1 MKKLILSVVLSLMT
15 ACFAATVYL
24 PHPKM
29 NSSGSFVNGWF
40 WKKYEVKN
48 YRIENGVVDFTLN
61 GKRYRSTVFMVEE

>member
-15 ACFAATVYL
+15 SCFAATIYL

-29 NSSGSFVNGWF
+29 NSNGSMALGWF

-48 YRIENGVVDFTLN
+48 YRIENGVIDFTLN